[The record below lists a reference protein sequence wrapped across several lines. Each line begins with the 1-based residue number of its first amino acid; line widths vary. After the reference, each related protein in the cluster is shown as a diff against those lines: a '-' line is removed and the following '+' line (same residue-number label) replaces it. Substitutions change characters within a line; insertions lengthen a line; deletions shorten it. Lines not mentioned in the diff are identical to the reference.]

1 MDRINI
7 ILEVINLLPIIS
19 DAYNLYSIRLPIYV
33 LFQWS
38 SPIHVHVVKGDSMAK
53 FSINP
58 VTLIENYGMSNSEV
72 KMIESIIEE
81 NEEIIAE
88 HWNNFFNRV

>member
-1 MDRINI
+1 
-7 ILEVINLLPIIS
+7 
-19 DAYNLYSIRLPIYV
+19 
-33 LFQWS
+33 
-38 SPIHVHVVKGDSMAK
+38 MAK

-58 VTLIENYGMSNSEV
+58 VTLIENYGMSNPEV

>member
-1 MDRINI
+1 MPTIFIVLGFRFMFYSNDH
-7 ILEVINLLPIIS
+7 LL
-19 DAYNLYSIRLPIYV
+19 
-33 LFQWS
+33 
-38 SPIHVHVVKGDSMAK
+38 IHVHVVKGDSMAK